1 MSSWAYINAN
11 IHISRVKK
19 PFIVKVYNL
28 PKDID
33 DDEYDD
39 FCNHYKNFKY
49 KLVDEDGSKTLIK
62 DYTEK
67 VDEFIYSL
75 PTLSGSEGECEVV
88 VGHCPKCK
96 KLWGREANWS
106 QTRDLD
112 IVGEKL
118 VSEIYEDDV
127 PEENIESIWETA
139 DGDNFRIFLYGA
151 MRDRT
156 YADTEKELIQY
167 LKTLY
172 KYFEIEFNGIEIYL
186 KDSTTEARITL
197 DNTMRNLKEGVE
209 KLKFAITHKE
219 YFEDKDGEWKYKIS
233 HRTKKVEIGR
243 WK

>member
-1 MSSWAYINAN
+1 MSSWTYINAN

-28 PKDID
+28 PKGID

-88 VGHCPKCK
+88 VGHCPKLK
-96 KLWGREANWS
+96 KLWGMEANWS

-127 PEENIESIWETA
+127 SEENIESIWETA

-172 KYFEIEFNGIEIYL
+172 KYFEIEFNGIEICL
-186 KDSTTEARITL
+186 KDSITEARITL

-219 YFEDKDGEWKYKIS
+219 YFEDKDDEWKYKIS

>member
-1 MSSWAYINAN
+1 MSSWTYINAN
-11 IHISRVKK
+11 IHVSGVKK
-19 PFIVKVYNL
+19 PFIVEVYNL

-49 KLVDEDGSKTLIK
+49 KLVNEDGIKTLIK

-88 VGHCPKCK
+88 VGHYPKCRK
-96 KLWGREANWS
+96 SWGREANWS
-106 QTRDLD
+106 RTRDLD

-118 VSEIYEDDV
+118 ISEIYEDDV

-156 YADTEKELIQY
+156 YTDTEKELIQY
-167 LKTLY
+167 LKTLH
-172 KYFEIEFNGIEIYL
+172 KYFEIEFKGIEICL
-186 KDSTTEARITL
+186 RDGTTEARITL
-197 DNTMRNLKEGVE
+197 DDTMRSIKEGVE
-209 KLKFAITHKE
+209 KLKFSITHRE
-219 YFEDKDGEWKYKIS
+219 YFEDKDGKWKYKIS
-233 HRTKKVEIGR
+233 NETKKVEIGR